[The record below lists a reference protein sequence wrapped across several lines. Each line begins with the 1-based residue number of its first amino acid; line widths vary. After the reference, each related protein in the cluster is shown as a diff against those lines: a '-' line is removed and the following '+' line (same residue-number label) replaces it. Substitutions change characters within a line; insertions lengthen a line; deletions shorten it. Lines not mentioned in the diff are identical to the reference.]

1 MSGRRFVFDTNTIIS
16 AFLFENGKP
25 GRALDLAEEQGRLFL
40 SSETAQELSET
51 LEYERFDDYV
61 DQETR
66 RELLLALLEEAELAE
81 VTEQIQKSRDPDD
94 DKFLELA
101 VEIEAECIVSGDK
114 DLLVLE
120 SIRSIPV
127 LTADEFLQR
136 AGGGRGITQRCT

>member
-1 MSGRRFVFDTNTIIS
+1 MSGRRFVFDTNTIVS

-40 SSETAQELSET
+40 SVETAGELSEV
-51 LEYERFDDYV
+51 LERERFDDYV
-61 DQETR
+61 DRKTR
-66 RELLLALLEEAELAE
+66 HELLLALLEEAELAE
-81 VTEQIQKSRDPDD
+81 VTAQVQKSRDPDD

-120 SIRSIPV
+120 SICGIPI
-127 LTADEFLQR
+127 LTAAEFLQR
-136 AGGGRGITQRCT
+136 YAGDEA